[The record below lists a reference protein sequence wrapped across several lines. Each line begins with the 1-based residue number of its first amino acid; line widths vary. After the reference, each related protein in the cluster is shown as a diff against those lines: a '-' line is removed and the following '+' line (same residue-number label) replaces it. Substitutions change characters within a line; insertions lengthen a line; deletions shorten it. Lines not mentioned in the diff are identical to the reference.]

1 MAHGQ
6 PEKNNKMPDVNSTVT
21 HEEEV
26 RQGRRFAFGA
36 NWQAFLQSLT
46 DERIRKAEVSLRT
59 MLQLDDLRGK
69 TFIDIGSGS
78 GLFSLA
84 AANMGAQVVSFDYD
98 PQSIACTAELRERFH
113 PQSPAWNVR
122 PGSAL
127 DREFLATLGQFD
139 LVYSWGVLHHTG
151 QMWSA
156 LENAGQLVAPQGK
169 LFIAIYNDQGRS
181 SQFWRQIKRLY
192 CGLPAALR
200 WLVLLPCFARLW
212 GPTLLRDLFW
222 FPPLRTWREY
232 VRNRGMS
239 PWRDVVDW
247 VGGYPFEVAKPE
259 EVLERVRSAGF
270 ELTKMTTCGGGL
282 GCNEYV
288 FVKKS

>member
-1 MAHGQ
+1 M
-6 PEKNNKMPDVNSTVT
+6 
-21 HEEEV
+21 
-26 RQGRRFAFGA
+26 
-36 NWQAFLQSLT
+36 
-46 DERIRKAEVSLRT
+46 
-59 MLQLDDLRGK
+59 
-69 TFIDIGSGS
+69 
-78 GLFSLA
+78 
-84 AANMGAQVVSFDYD
+84 
-98 PQSIACTAELRERFH
+98 
-113 PQSPAWNVR
+113 
-122 PGSAL
+122 
-127 DREFLATLGQFD
+127 
-139 LVYSWGVLHHTG
+139 
-151 QMWSA
+151 
-156 LENAGQLVAPQGK
+156 
-169 LFIAIYNDQGRS
+169 
-181 SQFWRQIKRLY
+181 Y

-259 EVLERVRSAGF
+259 EVLERVRSVGF